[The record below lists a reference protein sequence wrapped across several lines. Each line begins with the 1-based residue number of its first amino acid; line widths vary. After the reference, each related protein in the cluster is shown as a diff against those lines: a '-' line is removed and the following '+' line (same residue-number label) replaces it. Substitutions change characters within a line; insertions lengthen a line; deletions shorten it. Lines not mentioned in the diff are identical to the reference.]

1 MRLSQLKWTVLRA
14 VSIGLSVLLGSISA
28 QAQQSSAP
36 SMPGMSM
43 GQPKTSNPEIKAF
56 TDATMK
62 MHRAMSAKLTGN
74 ADRDFVQGM
83 IPHHQGAIDMARV
96 ELQYGT
102 DPELRKLAEDIIAAQ
117 EKEIAFMRQW
127 QQSHH

>member
-1 MRLSQLKWTVLRA
+1 
-14 VSIGLSVLLGSISA
+14 
-28 QAQQSSAP
+28 
-36 SMPGMSM
+36 MPGMSM
-43 GQPKTSNPEIKAF
+43 RQPKASNAEIKAF
-56 TDATMK
+56 TDANMK

-96 ELQYGT
+96 ELRYGT
-102 DPELRKLAEDIIAAQ
+102 DPELRKLAGDIISAQ

>member
-1 MRLSQLKWTVLRA
+1 
-14 VSIGLSVLLGSISA
+14 
-28 QAQQSSAP
+28 
-36 SMPGMSM
+36 MPGMSM
-43 GQPKTSNPEIKAF
+43 GQPQTSNPEIKAF
-56 TDATMK
+56 TDANTK

-96 ELQYGT
+96 ELQYGM

-117 EKEIAFMRQW
+117 EKEIALMKQW
-127 QQSHH
+127 QQSHK

>member
-1 MRLSQLKWTVLRA
+1 MRVSQPKWTLLPA
-14 VSIGLSVLLGSISA
+14 VSVGLSVLLGSISA

-36 SMPGMSM
+36 SMPGTSM
-43 GQPKTSNPEIKAF
+43 GQPKASNPEIKAL

-83 IPHHQGAIDMARV
+83 IPHHEGAIDMAHI
-96 ELQYGT
+96 ELRYGT

-117 EKEIAFMRQW
+117 EREIAFMRQW
-127 QQSHH
+127 QSHH